1 MGTSYGGYA
10 AIWGAM
16 RSPQRYRCAIS
27 FAGPTDL
34 RRMLRYDARFMIARR
49 YAGEWR
55 RRVEGEERTDLDA
68 VSPAEHPAD
77 DAGPLLIAHGEQDIT
92 VPVDQTRRLLRALQ
106 RRGANV
112 EFGLLSEVGPRLQRC
127 RGAGATYAPRR
138 GVPRAA
144 QSGRF
149 APPRPRARPRPA
161 GFQFRP
167 ASG

>member
-1 MGTSYGGYA
+1 MIDDIDDGVDWLAGQGIVDPARVCIMGTSYGGYA

-68 VSPAEHPAD
+68 ISPAEHPEMLRV
-77 DAGPLLIAHGEQDIT
+77 PLLL
-92 VPVDQTRRLLRALQ
+92 PM
-106 RRGANV
+106 AN
-112 EFGLLSEVGPRLQRC
+112 R
-127 RGAGATYAPRR
+127 T
-138 GVPRAA
+138 
-144 QSGRF
+144 
-149 APPRPRARPRPA
+149 
-161 GFQFRP
+161 
-167 ASG
+167 